1 MWDLFETK
9 KGNVCETKFKGVIT
23 TKSGEIHFTV
33 FGLYLLPDDGNLWKF
48 IGAVRFETD
57 IEDYQSFTK
66 IVA

>member
-1 MWDLFETK
+1 M
-9 KGNVCETKFKGVIT
+9 
-23 TKSGEIHFTV
+23 

-66 IVA
+66 IVASCCGTFEQQSGLEGPQQYVVTSDGK